1 MENNFSTG
9 ERRALGRLI
18 TLVVIGALILF
29 VFLLG
34 FRTVDAG
41 EVAVVRRFGAVTGRV
56 LEPGAH
62 FITPFVEG
70 TTYINTKFL
79 LYETMKEGD
88 LKRSQSNYK
97 ETQVDT
103 NTKDGQRV
111 DLFYTIRFS
120 IDPKRATWV
129 VENFG
134 SEATIVDNIVRA
146 ESRSKAR
153 VIPSNFSADD
163 LYVGE
168 GKQKVA
174 DELFEAMKDKFADNG
189 IRLDAVLVREIGFTD
204 QYVQA
209 IEAKQIEA
217 VKVDAAKNI
226 ALRAEEEKKARITQA
241 EAQAEEQRLQRETI
255 SGELLQKMLIEK
267 WDGHYPGYLFV
278 GAQGSNFL
286 LPLPGQ

>member
-1 MENNFSTG
+1 MEPENTS
-9 ERRALGRLI
+9 EGRLVKGLAVFAGI
-18 TLVVIGALILF
+18 VAIFVIIL
-29 VFLLG
+29 LLG

-41 EVAVVRRFGAVTGRV
+41 EVAVVTKFGAVTGRI

-70 TTYINTKFL
+70 TKYINTKFL
-79 LYETMKEGD
+79 LYETMKESD
-88 LKRSQSNYK
+88 LKQSKSNYK

-120 IDPKRATWV
+120 IDPKTATWV
-129 VENFG
+129 VQNFG
-134 SEATIVDNIVRA
+134 SEQTLVDNIVRA

-153 VIPSNFSADD
+153 IIPSDFSAED

-174 DELFEAMKDKFADNG
+174 DALFKGLKDKFAENG
-189 IRLDAVLVREIGFTD
+189 IRLDTVLVRELGFTE

-209 IEAKQIEA
+209 IESKQIAA
-217 VKVDAAKNI
+217 VQVETEKNKAEQAKYQK
-226 ALRAEEEKKARITQA
+226 EQRITQA
-241 EAQAEEQRLQRETI
+241 EGQAQEQKLQRETI
-255 SGELLQKMLIEK
+255 SAELLQKMLIEK
-267 WDGHYPGYLFV
+267 WDGHYPAYLILGQSGDFI
-278 GAQGSNFL
+278 
-286 LPLPGQ
+286 LPLPAK